1 MPIDSTYYLGN
12 LRISGNTTI
21 SGSSLLLPSDEEN
34 YNSNKYNV
42 KDVSFV
48 TTNTEDGDK
57 IALLLMPTIIIMIT
71 VTTTT

>member
-12 LRISGNTTI
+12 LRISGTI
-21 SGSSLLLPSDEEN
+21 TINGSSLLLPSDEEN